1 MTRKRQQVRFWL
13 RTQLAALVNVQR
25 VTFPQPS
32 IAAEPIREAD
42 LIVQTWSGVV
52 IHLHL
57 VDEPLKTPRI
67 KRLLDQGTGSGVVN
81 LFLLDAELMPRAGET
96 VHEDRW
102 YVPFAFL
109 TNDWLYTYALEG
121 ETPVIRT
128 LTFVPHTRHELEVRA
143 AGPITIQNLRH
154 YRSTSRHHHL
164 KGYWLLADFETER
177 SAQSPLHRPPQGE
190 WFPPPGQQK
199 TAPPTGSL
207 NGVAAALDDSYR
219 LLGVTRASSYEEV
232 KAAFRR
238 LVFQVHPDV
247 SALPRPVAE
256 ERFRALND
264 AYERIKDL
272 NSWA

>member
-13 RTQLAALVNVQR
+13 RGQLSALVNVQR
-25 VTFPQPS
+25 VSFPQPS
-32 IAAEPIREAD
+32 LAAEPIREPD

-57 VDEPLKTPRI
+57 IDEALKAPRI
-67 KRLLDQGTGSGVVN
+67 KRLLDQATANGVVN
-81 LFLLDAELMPRAGET
+81 LFLLDSDLLPRPGEK

-109 TNDWLYTYALEG
+109 TNDWLYSYSLEG
-121 ETPVIRT
+121 EAALIRT
-128 LTFVPHTRHELEVRA
+128 LAFVPYARHELETRA
-143 AGPITIQNLRH
+143 AGPVTIQNLRH
-154 YRSTSRHHHL
+154 YRSTSRHHQL

-190 WFPPPGQQK
+190 WFPPPGQQ
-199 TAPPTGSL
+199 APPPTGPLS
-207 NGVAAALDDSYR
+207 GVAAALDDAYR
-219 LLGVTRASSYEEV
+219 LLGVSRASSYEEV

-256 ERFRALND
+256 ERFRALNA
-264 AYERIKDL
+264 AYERIKEL
-272 NSWA
+272 NSWS

>member
-1 MTRKRQQVRFWL
+1 MTRKRQQMRFWL
-13 RTQLAALVNVQR
+13 RGQLSALVNVQR
-25 VTFPQPS
+25 VTFPQAS
-32 IAAEPIREAD
+32 LAADPIREAD

-57 VDEPLKTPRI
+57 IDEPLKMPRV
-67 KRLLDQGTGSGVVN
+67 KRLLDQSTGSGVVN
-81 LFLLDAELMPRAGET
+81 LFMLDAELLPRPGEK

-109 TNDWLYTYALEG
+109 TNDWLYSYHLEG
-121 ETPVIRT
+121 EQPVIRT
-128 LTFVPHTRHELEVRA
+128 LSFVPYARHELEARA
-143 AGPITIQNLRH
+143 AGPIAIQNLRH

-177 SAQSPLHRPPQGE
+177 SAQSPHHRPPQGE

-199 TAPPTGSL
+199 STPPTSPLSGF
-207 NGVAAALDDSYR
+207 AAALDDSYR
-219 LLGVTRASSYEEV
+219 LLGVTRAASYEEV

-256 ERFRALND
+256 ERFRALNE

-272 NSWA
+272 NSWS